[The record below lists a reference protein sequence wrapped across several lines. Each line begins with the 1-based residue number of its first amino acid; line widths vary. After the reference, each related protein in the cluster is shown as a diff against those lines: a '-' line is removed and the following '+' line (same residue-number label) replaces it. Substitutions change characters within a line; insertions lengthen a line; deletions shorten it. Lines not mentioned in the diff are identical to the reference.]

1 MFDFT
6 LSPGASAQSPQAE
19 RYDLIIIGGGPAGLT
34 AGLYAAR
41 ARLKALLIERGIPG
55 GQAAVTSHIEN
66 YPGFPEGI
74 DGPELGQRMKEQAVH
89 FGLEFLTAEVGSVTL
104 EDNLKVV
111 HTDQGTLKARA
122 LIIATGT
129 QNATLGVPGEREL
142 KGRGVSYCATC
153 DGAFFRDKTVAVV
166 GGGDSAIDEALFL
179 TRFVKEA
186 IIIHRRDALRATK
199 ILQDRAFANPKIRF
213 QWNSVVEEILGQS
226 TVQGVIVRNVKTGQK
241 ATLPV
246 DGIFIYIGL
255 KPNTAFLGD
264 LLRLDERGYIITNE
278 EMETN
283 IPGIFAAGD
292 VRAKSLRQVITACA
306 DGAIAAVNADRYL
319 QEH

>member
-1 MFDFT
+1 
-6 LSPGASAQSPQAE
+6 
-19 RYDLIIIGGGPAGLT
+19 
-34 AGLYAAR
+34 
-41 ARLKALLIERGIPG
+41 
-55 GQAAVTSHIEN
+55 
-66 YPGFPEGI
+66 
-74 DGPELGQRMKEQAVH
+74 
-89 FGLEFLTAEVGSVTL
+89 
-104 EDNLKVV
+104 
-111 HTDQGTLKARA
+111 
-122 LIIATGT
+122 
-129 QNATLGVPGEREL
+129 
-142 KGRGVSYCATC
+142 
-153 DGAFFRDKTVAVV
+153 
-166 GGGDSAIDEALFL
+166 
-179 TRFVKEA
+179 
-186 IIIHRRDALRATK
+186 
-199 ILQDRAFANPKIRF
+199 
-213 QWNSVVEEILGQS
+213 VEEILGQS